1 MRSLYLFIA
10 CITLWGCQQQNPE
23 ELKTYLSGYWEID
36 HVQSKHVTDMEFTFN
51 NTIDYIE
58 VNGDAGV
65 RTKLQPNL
73 DGSYMGSKTAEQFIL
88 KVEGDSLIMHYETP
102 FDQWKET
109 VIRASDKELVIRN
122 EEGIQYQYK
131 KFEPINLFED

>member
-1 MRSLYLFIA
+1 MRSLYLFVA
-10 CITLWGCQQQNPE
+10 CMVLWGCQQQNPE
-23 ELKTYLSGYWEID
+23 EMKTYLSGYWEID
-36 HVQSKHVTDMEFTFN
+36 HVQSEHAQDMEFTFN

-58 VNGDAGV
+58 VEGDAGV

-73 DGSYMGSKTAEQFIL
+73 DGSYMGSKTAERFLL
-88 KVEGDSLIMHYETP
+88 KVEGDSLNMYYETP
-102 FDQWKET
+102 FDKWKET
-109 VIRASDKELVIRN
+109 VIRASEKELVVRN